1 MCQELHLTHGKI
13 TLTLEEL
20 HRNYRGFEIVQG
32 KKKKKNPIDA
42 KKTSDGMRGMSNIVK
57 LLIVSAVPNTVYST
71 MVKCW
76 F

>member
-1 MCQELHLTHGKI
+1 MQE
-13 TLTLEEL
+13 
-20 HRNYRGFEIVQG
+20 